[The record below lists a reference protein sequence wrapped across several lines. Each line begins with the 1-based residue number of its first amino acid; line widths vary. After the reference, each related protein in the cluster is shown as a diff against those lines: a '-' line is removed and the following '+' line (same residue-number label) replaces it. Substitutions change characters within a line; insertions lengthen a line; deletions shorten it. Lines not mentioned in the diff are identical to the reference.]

1 MFSFI
6 FIFAFENRLGLRFA
20 LMMEQTER
28 IRQMELRMERAAKA
42 VMELSA
48 ALDGYEAVMEDIVA
62 LQQYYGSEVWKRD
75 YAADEAGLLPADL
88 KRGVL
93 SEDGVWNLLSD
104 VNETN
109 KRMNLCHICYRSE

>member
-1 MFSFI
+1 M
-6 FIFAFENRLGLRFA
+6 NH
-20 LMMEQTER
+20 MEQIER

-48 ALDGYEAVMEDIVA
+48 ALDNYAAVQDDIAA
-62 LQQYYGSEVWKRD
+62 LEQYYGSEEWKQD

-93 SEDGVWNLLSD
+93 SEDGIWNLLSD
-104 VNETN
+104 VRE
-109 KRMNLCHICYRSE
+109 LLGVC

>member
-1 MFSFI
+1 M
-6 FIFAFENRLGLRFA
+6 NH
-20 LMMEQTER
+20 MEQIER

-48 ALDGYEAVMEDIVA
+48 ALDNYEAVQDDIAA
-62 LQQYYGSEVWKRD
+62 LEQYYGSEEWKQD

-93 SEDGVWNLLSD
+93 SEDGIWNLLSD
-104 VNETN
+104 VRE
-109 KRMNLCHICYRSE
+109 LLGVC